1 MNEIIKIDENTIG
14 IVQQPT
20 PRTKE
25 QLLNDKKGY
34 EDAVTY
40 HTNSIV
46 SIQTELDK
54 VNAMLKE
61 AEALG
66 VKTQEEID
74 AEKVEVVE
82 TLEEEVVV

>member
-14 IVQQPT
+14 ITQAPI
-20 PRTKE
+20 PKTKE
-25 QLLNDKKGY
+25 QLLSEVVAY
-34 EDAVTY
+34 EDSITY
-40 HTNSIV
+40 HTKMIANT
-46 SIQTELDK
+46 QTELDK

-82 TLEEEVVV
+82 TLEEEVVI

>member
-34 EDAVTY
+34 EDSITY
-40 HTNSIV
+40 HTKMIANM
-46 SIQTELDK
+46 QTELDK
-54 VNAMLKE
+54 VNAMLLE

-66 VKTQEEID
+66 IKTQEEID

-82 TLEEEVVV
+82 TLEEEVVI